1 MGLDPTEGPRD
12 NTGSIGRRRRRG
24 DAHSRAVLIGREAW
38 PYFSFREEREPFFLG
53 RAFSGGPCLPV
64 FPSLLDELNLLI
76 LSGGHGGE
84 AIPVPIPNTEVKPH
98 SADDSGPA
106 PRK

>member
-1 MGLDPTEGPRD
+1 MGLDPTEGPRHT
-12 NTGSIGRRRRRG
+12 TGLIGGRRKRG
-24 DAHSRAVLIGREAW
+24 DALTRAVLIGREAW
-38 PYFSFREEREPFFLG
+38 PYCPFPFAPFERFLCVPREALAQSFD
-53 RAFSGGPCLPV
+53 A
-64 FPSLLDELNLLI
+64 
-76 LSGGHGGE
+76 GGHGVG